1 MLPDEVSGEIREGGG
16 HCVKPHKDW
25 VDCSTN
31 VCILRCLEDIA
42 DDNPVTDH
50 VTEFKVPVQRISAE
64 RVLKARSRELAS
76 AAEEK

>member
-31 VCILRCLEDIA
+31 ANEAHAGIA
-42 DDNPVTDH
+42 QGYD
-50 VTEFKVPVQRISAE
+50 
-64 RVLKARSRELAS
+64 
-76 AAEEK
+76 